1 MRLGSRS
8 NDEFIQ
14 SLNGIN
20 EQIQNS
26 FLQRIKELSNTVN
39 IKVMLGDSTITEQS
53 TFEPKKISDYYKKI
67 TESLEKWQI
76 QDISISNNEDIR
88 RIFTKFETKIGNY
101 ILSGHLSIQ
110 FHVLLYYKPDNRV
123 IKIQKELAE
132 LIDNTKDK
140 EVQISEMGDEFVLS
154 KLKEM
159 GYTNLT
165 HQNLF
170 EIFYDNDE
178 LREKIYNEVEGKTD
192 VNFKELSSKKT
203 QLFNELDSFLLE
215 TYQTIPVLID
225 DTKLIAGEEGYL
237 CTFDLEFVKNN
248 VKEGLFDPKKI
259 SEKTKQDIVQMLEQ
273 IKQIISES

>member
-1 MRLGSRS
+1 MRLGNRT

-14 SLNGIN
+14 SLNQTN

-26 FLQRIKELSNTVN
+26 FLEHIKELTNTVK

-53 TFEPKKISDYYKKI
+53 TFDPKKISDYYKKI
-67 TESLEKWQI
+67 TESLENWQI
-76 QDISISNNEDIR
+76 QDISISNNEDVR

-101 ILSGHLSIQ
+101 IISGHLSIQ
-110 FHVLLYYKPDNRV
+110 FHVLLYYRPDNRV
-123 IKIQKELAE
+123 IKIQKELAD

-140 EVQISEMGDEFVLS
+140 EIQLSEMGDEFVLS

-192 VNFKELSSKKT
+192 VNFKELSNKKT

-215 TYQTIPVLID
+215 TYQTSPVLID
-225 DTKLIAGEEGYL
+225 DTKLIAGEEGSL

-259 SEKTKQDIVQMLEQ
+259 SEKTKQGIIQTLEQ
-273 IKQIISES
+273 FLLIISKN

>member
-1 MRLGSRS
+1 
-8 NDEFIQ
+8 
-14 SLNGIN
+14 
-20 EQIQNS
+20 
-26 FLQRIKELSNTVN
+26 
-39 IKVMLGDSTITEQS
+39 MLGDSTITEQS
-53 TFEPKKISDYYKKI
+53 TFDPKKISDFYKKI
-67 TESLEKWQI
+67 TESLENWQI
-76 QDISISNNEDIR
+76 QDISISNNEDVR

-101 ILSGHLSIQ
+101 IISGHLSIQ
-110 FHVLLYYKPDNRV
+110 FHVLLYYRPDNRV
-123 IKIQKELAE
+123 IKIQKELAD

-140 EVQISEMGDEFVLS
+140 EIQLSEMGDEFVLS

-192 VNFKELSSKKT
+192 VNFKELSNKKT

-215 TYQTIPVLID
+215 TYQTSPVLID
-225 DTKLIAGEEGYL
+225 DTKLIAGEEGCL

-259 SEKTKQDIVQMLEQ
+259 SEKTKQDIFQTLEQ
-273 IKQIISES
+273 FLQIISKN

>member
-8 NDEFIQ
+8 KDEFIQ
-14 SLNGIN
+14 SLNRKN
-20 EQIQNS
+20 EQIQDS
-26 FLQRIKELSNTVN
+26 FLQKIKELSNTVK
-39 IKVMLGDSTITEQS
+39 IKVMLGDSIVTEQS
-53 TFEPKKISDYYKKI
+53 TFDPKKISDYYKKI
-67 TESLEKWQI
+67 TERLENWQI

-88 RIFTKFETKIGNY
+88 RIFTKFERRIGNY
-101 ILSGHLSIQ
+101 IISGHLSIQ

-132 LIDNTKDK
+132 LIDDTKDK
-140 EVQISEMGDEFVLS
+140 EIQLSEMGDEFVLA

-159 GYTNLT
+159 GYTNLN

-178 LREKIYNEVEGKTD
+178 LREKIYNEIEGKTD
-192 VNFKELSSKKT
+192 VNFKEVSNKKT

-215 TYQTIPVLID
+215 TYQTSPVLID
-225 DTKLIAGEEGYL
+225 DTKLIAGEEGCL

-259 SEKTKQDIVQMLEQ
+259 SDKTKQEIFQMLDQ
-273 IKQIISES
+273 LNQIISKN

>member
-1 MRLGSRS
+1 MRLGNRS

-14 SLNGIN
+14 SLNRTN

-26 FLQRIKELSNTVN
+26 FLQIIKELTNTVK

-53 TFEPKKISDYYKKI
+53 TFDPKKISDYYKKI
-67 TESLEKWQI
+67 TESLENWQI
-76 QDISISNNEDIR
+76 QDISISNNEDVR

-101 ILSGHLSIQ
+101 IISGHLSIQ
-110 FHVLLYYKPDNRV
+110 FHVLLYYRPDNRV
-123 IKIQKELAE
+123 IKIQKELAD

-140 EVQISEMGDEFVLS
+140 EIQLSEMGDEFVLS

-192 VNFKELSSKKT
+192 VNFKELSNKKT

-215 TYQTIPVLID
+215 TYQTSPVLID
-225 DTKLIAGEEGYL
+225 DTKLIAGEEGCL

-259 SEKTKQDIVQMLEQ
+259 SEKTKQDIFQTLEQ
-273 IKQIISES
+273 FLQIISKN